1 MMKFDA
7 MGKDSTTNI
16 SRNKVSFITTEDF
29 SKPYPEDHH
38 DFVNMSSVLTNK
50 ISDMSNSKVVSRVPP
65 ILITLNTLSLDI

>member
-1 MMKFDA
+1 MMRFHA

-38 DFVNMSSVLTNK
+38 DFVNMSSVFTKK
-50 ISDMSNSKVVSRVPP
+50 ISFTSSLP
-65 ILITLNTLSLDI
+65 IDIPKYSDVLFRNA